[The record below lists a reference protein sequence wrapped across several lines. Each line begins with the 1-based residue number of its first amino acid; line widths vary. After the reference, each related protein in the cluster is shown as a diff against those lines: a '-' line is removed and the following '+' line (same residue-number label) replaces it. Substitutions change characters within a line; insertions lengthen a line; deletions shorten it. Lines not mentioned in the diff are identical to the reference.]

1 MNDGRSM
8 KALTNSQQHSSADK
22 VRRTAIASDQ
32 QDQSPYVSTAQ
43 TNALLNSSLASRRER
58 LAAADM
64 ISTDEAASMVGSTRV
79 TVNAWIAKGR
89 CVGLTQS
96 KRGFRLP
103 KWQFEPAIWDHLAKL
118 SAALGTADGWALLTF
133 LETPQGALNG
143 ATPRVALEQGD
154 SERVLNLAAQE

>member
-1 MNDGRSM
+1 M
-8 KALTNSQQHSSADK
+8 KALTNPQQHSSVGK
-22 VRRTAIASDQ
+22 VRRTVVTPDQ
-32 QDQSPYVSTAQ
+32 QDQSPYVSSAQ
-43 TNALLNSSLASRRER
+43 TSALLNSSLASRRER

-64 ISTDEAASMVGSTRV
+64 ISTDEAALMVGSSRV

-118 SAALGTADGWALLTF
+118 SAALGTTDGWALLTF
-133 LETPQGALNG
+133 LETPQGALDG
-143 ATPRVALEQGD
+143 ATPRVALERGD
-154 SERVLNLAAQE
+154 VGRVLKLAAQE